1 MPTNGLASFPGHSHV
16 FNVTHA
22 CVTLKTWACMCN
34 IENVG
39 VAWERGY
46 KLSPQACEYYYKGH
60 DPHEVSVVSRIL
72 SLSLY

>member
-1 MPTNGLASFPGHSHV
+1 
-16 FNVTHA
+16 
-22 CVTLKTWACMCN
+22 MCN